1 MVEKFHDRTFAMS
14 IRLKVAFKKINELYF
29 FHMIFMKI
37 PFLGFSDHTTVI
49 YIGSHMDAG
58 AELADII
65 LPAVTYTEKS
75 STFVNLEG
83 RPQRTR
89 QVVNPPSE

>member
-1 MVEKFHDRTFAMS
+1 
-14 IRLKVAFKKINELYF
+14 
-29 FHMIFMKI
+29 
-37 PFLGFSDHTTVI
+37 
-49 YIGSHMDAG
+49 MDAG

-75 STFVNLEG
+75 STFCNLEG

-89 QVVNPPSE
+89 QVVNPPSRLTLHYALDKLYHC

>member
-1 MVEKFHDRTFAMS
+1 MLILLGADGR
-14 IRLKVAFKKINELYF
+14 KVSRADLCNEYQ
-29 FHMIFMKI
+29 IE
-37 PFLGFSDHTTVI
+37 GFSDHTTVI
-49 YIGSHMDAG
+49 YIGTHMDAG

-65 LPAVTYTEKS
+65 LPSVAYTEKS

-89 QVVNPPSE
+89 QVVTPPSKRNDLFKNLTLFI

>member
-1 MVEKFHDRTFAMS
+1 
-14 IRLKVAFKKINELYF
+14 
-29 FHMIFMKI
+29 
-37 PFLGFSDHTTVI
+37 
-49 YIGSHMDAG
+49 MDAG

-89 QVVNPPSE
+89 QVVNPPSEWIFFFAFAASSKAQRFLQNVTREKIDSEVKLELEIM